1 MIIIIDYKQP
11 KLPENK
17 KKVQLGVDNQLLE
30 VVTKEELMKEYL
42 TSYFTIVP
50 GQPPHA
56 IKF

>member
-1 MIIIIDYKQP
+1 MNKQQ

-17 KKVQLGVDNQLLE
+17 KKTQLEIDNGLME